1 MSTVVQPSGMPVVV
15 QPPGMRLR
23 TWISI
28 NQDRD
33 LGEEKVY
40 EEVQQDLVNV
50 FIFTF
55 LCVVSSFVL
64 LGLVFLGALRCIH
77 HFRKVWPI
85 CCCLFIIKHLFDT
98 LIHLLS
104 NFNTTC
110 NLLFLRFYVKIYSAS
125 SLGDI
130 TPHRRNM
137 RTICWTLPWGRQWRF
152 SQDSLI
158 YKAKRQRKC

>member
-1 MSTVVQPSGMPVVV
+1 MPAINQPSGMSTVVQPSGMPVVV

-64 LGLVFLGALRCIH
+64 IGLVFLGALRCFH
-77 HFRKVWPI
+77 RFRKV
-85 CCCLFIIKHLFDT
+85 
-98 LIHLLS
+98 
-104 NFNTTC
+104 
-110 NLLFLRFYVKIYSAS
+110 
-125 SLGDI
+125 
-130 TPHRRNM
+130 
-137 RTICWTLPWGRQWRF
+137 
-152 SQDSLI
+152 
-158 YKAKRQRKC
+158 

>member
-1 MSTVVQPSGMPVVV
+1 MSTVNQATGMPVVV

-55 LCVVSSFVL
+55 LSVVSSFVL
-64 LGLVFLGALRCIH
+64 LGLVFLGALGCFH
-77 HFRKVWPI
+77 HFRKV
-85 CCCLFIIKHLFDT
+85 
-98 LIHLLS
+98 
-104 NFNTTC
+104 
-110 NLLFLRFYVKIYSAS
+110 
-125 SLGDI
+125 
-130 TPHRRNM
+130 
-137 RTICWTLPWGRQWRF
+137 
-152 SQDSLI
+152 
-158 YKAKRQRKC
+158 